1 MIIHYGQG
9 WPCEGLEA
17 KWFRQGDNNCRGGT
31 QLGELEKKDR
41 KPVCLKRR
49 PGEGVVE
56 GARPLRKI
64 LAHRGPCRLEEE
76 VRILYKYKFS
86 INYCSRLVSV
96 QFSRHCSKIFSIEPW
111 LKKCK
116 ESHSAQ
122 NIFMLMEAYTEIC
135 IYFHIIVTMFLYGC
149 FFIGR

>member
-9 WPCEGLEA
+9 WPCEGLGA
-17 KWFRQGDNNCRGGT
+17 KWFRQGDNNSRGGT

-41 KPVCLKRR
+41 KLVYLKRR
-49 PGEGVVE
+49 PVEGVVE
-56 GARPLRKI
+56 GDRPLRKI

-76 VRILYKYKFS
+76 YKFS

-96 QFSRHCSKIFSIEPW
+96 QFSRHCSKLFSIKLW

-116 ESHSAQ
+116 EFHSAQ
-122 NIFMLMEAYTEIC
+122 NIFMLMRYASI
-135 IYFHIIVTMFLYGC
+135 
-149 FFIGR
+149 FIS